1 MNAPVIRTTERVA
14 EIGWFVDTCNGDTEY
29 LGVLDD
35 SRRSNY
41 EHCANIIKKADAAGF
56 DSVLLPSAYTVGLDP
71 LFFAAAV
78 ANELK
83 QIQPIVAVR
92 MGEIHPP
99 MLARILAGLDHQL
112 QGRLIINII
121 SSDLPGYSTD
131 NVYRYSKSG
140 EIIDILK
147 QGWNE
152 DAIDHQGQNY
162 TLKLPADPV
171 KPYQQN
177 GGPLLYF
184 GGMSE
189 PARELAAAKADVFLM
204 WPETE
209 EQMAETMHDMSQ
221 RAARF
226 GRTLDFGL
234 RIHMIVR
241 ETEEEAKAHARK
253 LISKLDEDYGLALR
267 SRGQDSVSYGVV
279 RQDELRKKADL
290 EGFIEPLVWSGIGR
304 AWSGCGSALCGSAEQ
319 ILGKIDRYMDMGFR
333 SFIFSGFPL
342 LDECDYVANLILPRL
357 PQAKLPVLQG
367 RTPHSV
373 PETPLTFGKLK

>member
-1 MNAPVIRTTERVA
+1 MTLPIRTAQRVA
-14 EIGWFVDTCNGDTEY
+14 EVGWFVDTCNGDTEY

-35 SRRSNY
+35 SRRSSF
-41 EHCANIIKKADAAGF
+41 EHCANIIKKADEAGF
-56 DSVLLPSAYTVGLDP
+56 DSILLPSAYTVGQDP
-71 LFFAAAV
+71 LFFAAAI
-78 ANELK
+78 AKELK

-99 MLARILAGLDHQL
+99 MLARILSGIDHL
-112 QGRLIINII
+112 LEGRLIINII

-131 NVYRYSKSG
+131 NTYRYNKSG

-147 QGWNE
+147 QGWNT
-152 DAIDHQGQNY
+152 DTIDHQGQNY
-162 TLKLPADPV
+162 TFTLPADPV

-189 PARELAAAKADVFLM
+189 PARELAAEKADVFLM

-209 EQMAETMHDMSQ
+209 EQMAETMRDMAQ
-221 RAARF
+221 RATRF

-279 RQDELRKKADL
+279 RQDELRKNADL
-290 EGFIEPLVWSGIGR
+290 EGYIEPLVWSGIGR

-342 LDECDYVANLILPRL
+342 LEECEYVSKLILPHL
-357 PQAKLPVLQG
+357 PKAKLPVLQG
-367 RTPHSV
+367 RTPNDV
-373 PETPLTFGKLK
+373 PETPLTYAPLR

>member
-1 MNAPVIRTTERVA
+1 MNTPIIRTNERVA
-14 EIGWFVDTCNGDTEY
+14 EVGWFVDLCNGDTQY
-29 LGVLDD
+29 LGELDND
-35 SRRSNY
+35 RRSNF
-41 EHCANIIKKADAAGF
+41 EHCAAIIKKADEAGF
-56 DSVLLPSAYTVGLDP
+56 DSILLPSAYTVGLDP
-71 LFFAAAV
+71 LFFAAGIAK
-78 ANELK
+78 ELK

-99 MLARILAGLDHQL
+99 MLGRILAGIDHEL
-112 QGRLIINII
+112 EGRLIINII

-131 NVYRYSKSG
+131 NVYRYRKSG

-147 QGWNE
+147 KGWNT
-152 DAIDHQGQNY
+152 DVIDHKGENY
-162 TLKLPADPV
+162 TFKLPSDPV

-189 PARELAAAKADVFLM
+189 PARELAAEKADVFLL

-209 EQMAETMHDMSQ
+209 AQMAETMSDMSE

-226 GRTLDFGL
+226 GRKLDFGL

-241 ETEEEAKAHARK
+241 ETEEEAKAYARK
-253 LISKLDEDYGLALR
+253 LISKLDEDEGLALR
-267 SRGQDSVSYGVV
+267 SRGQDSFSYGVY
-279 RQDELRKKADL
+279 RQDLLRKNADL
-290 EGFIEPLVWSGIGR
+290 EGFIEPLVWSGIGK

-319 ILGKIDRYMDMGFR
+319 ILGKLDRYMDMGMR

-342 LDECDYVANLILPRL
+342 IEECEYVSKLILPHL

-367 RTPHSV
+367 RTPSYV
-373 PETPLTFGKLK
+373 PETPLTFAELR